1 MCTEGNPKTAHF
13 EWAALP
19 VCRWC
24 VTGTPVGGDIADLC
38 GQFTVLQMQPFTNKA
53 FFYKFAQLAHSGS
66 INMRTSA
73 YLLLYMMS
81 RCTIRHT
88 KLKV

>member
-1 MCTEGNPKTAHF
+1 
-13 EWAALP
+13 
-19 VCRWC
+19 
-24 VTGTPVGGDIADLC
+24 
-38 GQFTVLQMQPFTNKA
+38 MQPFTNKA
-53 FFYKFAQLAHSGS
+53 FFYKFAQLAYSGS

-88 KLKV
+88 KLQV